1 MSEPDGMTQEQADA
15 VAEWEALRQR
25 AADAEQK
32 RDEYLNLLRRNQ
44 ADFENYQ
51 KRAARDQQQDRR
63 YWYGPLVMDLLPALD
78 NLERATQAARQ
89 VGETGPLVQGV
100 GMVQTQLTD
109 VLKRHGISRIDALG
123 KPFDPNQHQ
132 AVMQR
137 PSADHAPGTVID
149 VLAQGFMLH
158 DRVLRP
164 ASVVVSAAADKTPGE
179 NQ

>member
-1 MSEPDGMTQEQADA
+1 MSEPDGATTQQQPSGAATTEL
-15 VAEWEALRQR
+15 EALRNR
-25 AADAEQK
+25 ATEAEKQ
-32 RDEYLNLLRRNQ
+32 RDEYLNLLRRTQ

-51 KRAARDQQQDRR
+51 KRATRDQQQERR
-63 YWYGPLVMDLLPALD
+63 YWYGPLVQELLPALD
-78 NLERATQAARQ
+78 NLDRATQAAKQ

-100 GMVQTQLTD
+100 AMVQNQFMD

-123 KPFDPNQHQ
+123 QPFDPNRHQ

-137 PSADHAPGTVID
+137 PSAEHAPGTVID

-164 ASVVVSAAADKTPGE
+164 AAVVVSTAAEA
-179 NQ
+179 